1 MENLNNNEEEIFP
14 VLYEEQDHE
23 DIIMMISMFVGNHQ
37 KLRRDDPG
45 IVGIGKE
52 IKRWFKGIFENKISC
67 ISIFGYD
74 GSINPS
80 VLGG

>member
-37 KLRRDDPG
+37 KWKRDDPG

-52 IKRWFKGIFENKISC
+52 IKR
-67 ISIFGYD
+67 
-74 GSINPS
+74 
-80 VLGG
+80 